1 MFRGF
6 GILHARSLLYKQA
19 ELTEL
24 EEQLQKLDEADARN
38 SASQWKLHTQ
48 INFAGADNEVRKK
61 LMEKIDMKMK
71 EYGW

>member
-1 MFRGF
+1 MFRRF

-24 EEQLQKLDEADARN
+24 EEQLQKLDEEDQGTSN
-38 SASQWKLHTQ
+38 DWKLHSH
-48 INFAGADNEVRKK
+48 INLSRGDNKIRKE